1 MPVRGPKI
9 LPRGRVQTE
18 SPDVL
23 REQTKREE
31 TTARLNQC
39 PSLFGR
45 LVSVKFAGGDQIV
58 NHGLGALAAFRIERQ
73 NYNGTGSSGFVA
85 LLAEASSQSG
95 LDEKNQMR
103 IHAVD
108 PCTADLWFYPRA
120 SQVID
125 PTTRQSR

>member
-39 PSLFGR
+39 PMLFGR
-45 LVSVKFAGGDQIV
+45 LVSVHFTVGGGDQV
-58 NHGLGALAAFRIERQ
+58 VTHRLGVPAGWQVVRGGYSGNGFAANI
-73 NYNGTGSSGFVA
+73 
-85 LLAEASSQSG
+85 AEATSQAG
-95 LDEKNQMR
+95 LDANNQIR
-103 IHAVD
+103 LNA
-108 PCTADLWFYPRA
+108 ADVCKADIWFYPRA
-120 SQVID
+120 SQPID
-125 PTTRQSR
+125 PTTGQSE